1 MGAVSLF
8 LFFASGWVG
17 PWFIDKKDAQLLIP
31 LVVKY
36 MQMMAPFYLFYAIA
50 EALSGA
56 SCGLGETVA
65 PMITTLL
72 SICLFRVCSIWVILP
87 KFETMECIIWIYIA
101 SWIVAVCLL
110 SDYSGIRAEEN
121 YRKTGNA
128 SGKQLKQKM

>member
-1 MGAVSLF
+1 
-8 LFFASGWVG
+8 
-17 PWFIDKKDAQLLIP
+17 
-31 LVVKY
+31 

-101 SWIVAVCLL
+101 SWIVAGL
-110 SDYSGIRAEEN
+110 SFIGLFWYKSR
-121 YRKTGNA
+121 RKL
-128 SGKQLKQKM
+128 QEDR